1 MTTTITVRGLNPQDK
16 RWLQQ
21 EARTRG
27 VSMEALVRQF
37 IHERREKSERHATL
51 ADAFRRHFGRE
62 HGVELP
68 PRARYGYR
76 PVEFARSWYSAG
88 YGSEAVGSGR

>member
-1 MTTTITVRGLNPQDK
+1 M
-16 RWLQQ
+16 
-21 EARTRG
+21 
-27 VSMEALVRQF
+27 RQL

-51 ADAFRRHFGRE
+51 ADAFRRHFGPE

-68 PRARYGYR
+68 PRARYGFR

-88 YGSEAVGSGR
+88 YGSKAVGSVR